1 MNKNLIFSLL
11 IVLLLPSLLFSQS
24 ENVGINT
31 TSPDNSAALHVTYVT
46 TPKGILIPRM
56 TTTERG
62 NIPIP
67 TNALLIYNT
76 TTNQFEYYDAGNTSW
91 VGLSTVTTYTVDQF
105 VSTDGSGNLQT
116 FDFSQDLS
124 STTAGV
130 ATVTGIQ
137 TRAVSTT
144 APTDGQVLQWNNS
157 TSEWEPTTPSGAA
170 TYTADR
176 FLSTD
181 GSGNIQTFDF
191 SQDLSSTTAGVAT
204 VTGIQSRAVSST
216 APTNGQVLQ
225 WNNSSSEW
233 EPTTLSGGSTYTAD
247 RFLSTDGSGN
257 IQTFD
262 FSQDLSST
270 TAGVATVTGIQTRAV
285 STTAPTD
292 GQVLQWDNS
301 ASEWVSTTP
310 SGGGGGGNTLDEA
323 YDEGGNGSGR
333 TVNVTD
339 GAVQFTSTNAA
350 DESVEITNSGNGGVL
365 LVENTGTG
373 QSLLVN
379 DEASDTTP
387 FAIDDEGN
395 VGVKTNAPTASL
407 DVEGDFKLGDD
418 GTVLDAVIKE
428 TITFRPPA
436 VNANSS
442 VVSTQTV
449 TGATVGST
457 VIVTPDEDF
466 GNGRLV
472 IAFAWVET
480 ADDVSIRFTNVT
492 GTNQNLGSNMDWH
505 ITIIK

>member
-1 MNKNLIFSLL
+1 MKKHLILSLL
-11 IVLLLPSLLFSQS
+11 LVLILTSNLFSQS
-24 ENVGINT
+24 ENIGINT
-31 TSPDNSAALHVTYVT
+31 TSPDNSSALHVTYVT

-62 NIPIP
+62 NIPTPIA
-67 TNALLIYNT
+67 NALLIFNT
-76 TTNQFEYYDAGNTSW
+76 TTNQFEYYDSGSTSW
-91 VGLSTVTTYTVDQF
+91 VGLANATTYTVDQF
-105 VSTDGSGNLQT
+105 VSTDASGNLQT

-124 STTAGV
+124 ATTAGV

-144 APTDGQVLQWNNS
+144 APTNGQVLQWDN
-157 TSEWEPTTPSGAA
+157 TASEWVPITPSGAT

-204 VTGIQSRAVSST
+204 VTGIQSRAVS
-216 APTNGQVLQ
+216 N
-225 WNNSSSEW
+225 
-233 EPTTLSGGSTYTAD
+233 
-247 RFLSTDGSGN
+247 
-257 IQTFD
+257 
-262 FSQDLSST
+262 
-270 TAGVATVTGIQTRAV
+270 
-285 STTAPTD
+285 TAPTD
-292 GQVLQWDNS
+292 GQVLQWDNT
-301 ASEWVSTTP
+301 ASEWVPTTP

-323 YDEGGNGSGR
+323 YDQGGAGSGR
-333 TVNVTD
+333 TINVTD

-350 DESVEITNSGNGGVL
+350 DESVEITNSGNGGAL

-379 DEASDTTP
+379 DEASDTSP
-387 FAIDDEGN
+387 FAIDNAGN
-395 VGVKTNAPTASL
+395 VGIKTNAPTASL

-418 GTVLDAVIKE
+418 GTVLDAIIKE
-428 TITFRPPA
+428 TITFRPPS

-449 TGATVGST
+449 TGATTGSS

-472 IAFAWVET
+472 IAFAWV
-480 ADDVSIRFTNVT
+480 DSSDNVSIRFNNVSSIDQ
-492 GTNQNLGSNMDWH
+492 GLGSNMDWH
-505 ITIIK
+505 ITVIK